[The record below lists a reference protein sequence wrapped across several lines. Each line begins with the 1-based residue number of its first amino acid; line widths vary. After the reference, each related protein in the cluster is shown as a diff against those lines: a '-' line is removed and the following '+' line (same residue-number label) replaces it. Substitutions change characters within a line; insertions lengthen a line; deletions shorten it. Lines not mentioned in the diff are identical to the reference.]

1 MLQHAA
7 AFLIAVQLTGQPL
20 PPNEVADVLTR
31 AQALYYEAKFKDSA
45 DLLLRVDEGLRSGP
59 DRLQEK
65 LNVKLQLALAHIGIN
80 DGLKARS
87 FLREMFALDADYV
100 MDATQ
105 FSPKVLGLAAE
116 AKAEQ
121 QEARC
126 QSVREEARQKLDAG
140 NAAVVVDLIGSMK
153 SKCTGLTV
161 MEPELAELHYKNGFE
176 SYKRGELSNALKSFQ
191 ATLKLSPK
199 HELANQY
206 IELTQSKL
214 QVAADR
220 LLLQWQKNFET
231 RDFVQARSDFHH
243 MMTFNDGNAEGTAQM
258 VNHARDE
265 YRKALSGMVESWNRA
280 CMMGDAAAM
289 TTIRTQMTDF
299 LPEPNFGDDI
309 RSQMT
314 TCTKTGCL
322 QMSATLA
329 MARLKTRVN
338 PEITPALQSFIRGTQ
353 VTVRVKARIDETG
366 NVTVSDATG
375 NNPSVNAAVK
385 SAVERWKF
393 SPIIDQNGSRCVDVE
408 IPIVI
413 GGTAG
418 NPSAR

>member
-7 AFLIAVQLTGQPL
+7 AFLIALQLTGQM
-20 PPNEVADVLTR
+20 PPAEVTDALTR

-45 DLLLRVDEGLRSGP
+45 DLLIRVDEGLRARP

-65 LNVKLQLALAHIGIN
+65 LSVKLQLALAYIGLN
-80 DGLKARS
+80 DGLKARTY
-87 FLREMFALDADYV
+87 LREMFALDADYV

-116 AKAEQ
+116 AKTEQ
-121 QEARC
+121 MEARC

-140 NAAVVVDLIGSMK
+140 NIAVVELIASMK
-153 SKCTGLTV
+153 SKCTGLSV
-161 MEPELAELHYKNGFE
+161 MEPELAEVHYKNGFE

-191 ATLKLSPK
+191 ATLKMSPK

-220 LLLQWQKNFET
+220 LFIQWQKNFET
-231 RDFVQARSDFHH
+231 KDFVQAKSDFHH

-265 YRKALSGMVESWNRA
+265 YRKVLSGMVDSWNKA
-280 CMMGDAAAM
+280 CMMGDTATM
-289 TTIRTQMTDF
+289 TTIRTQMPDF
-299 LPEPNFGDDI
+299 LPEANFGDDI

-338 PEITPALQSFIRGTQ
+338 PEITPALQNFIRGTQ
-353 VTVRVKARIDETG
+353 ITVRVKARIDETG
-366 NVTVSDATG
+366 NVAVSDAAG
-375 NNPSVNAAVK
+375 NNPSINAAVK

-393 SPIIDQNGSRCVDVE
+393 TPIIDSNGSRCVDVE

-413 GGTAG
+413 GGTGA
-418 NPSAR
+418 NPSGR